1 MTPKAAAA
9 PSPSESV
16 RPAGGAWY
24 TQVTIDQWKAFLA
37 TFLGWVLD
45 GFDYTILSFLLVD
58 IQRTFTVDKA
68 AFGALATVTLLFRVV
83 GGIGAGTAAD
93 RWGRKGPLMFSILWY
108 SLFAFLSGFST
119 TYRMLF
125 LLRAL
130 FGIGMGGVW
139 AAGMPLTL
147 EHWPAH
153 LRGIAS
159 GMLQAGYSVG
169 FMLSSLVYQFV
180 YPLVGQ
186 RAEYGWRVMMWVG
199 VLPALLVFWIMSG
212 VKESPVW
219 EERQRHLRDRQEA
232 RGISFARLFK
242 PDLILVTLQTSVLMA
257 AFIFSYHSISY
268 WYPTYLASRHL
279 PPLVFMLLLNFG
291 GVTGAIAAGRLSE
304 TALGR
309 RGAATLMMAIGI
321 ASIPLY
327 LYTTGAVPMWAGAT
341 AIGFFGA
348 GAWGMVPSYLTE
360 RFPTAARAIGAGFA
374 YHAGAAL
381 GSFTP
386 AFIGFLQD
394 GGMAVADA
402 MALCIAAAGILVIAL
417 IWMGPETRGRRFHAA
432 E

>member
-1 MTPKAAAA
+1 VPPKTAAAIA
-9 PSPSESV
+9 PPELQTP
-16 RPAGGAWY
+16 RGRWY
-24 TQVTIDQWKAFLA
+24 QDVTGDQWKAFFA

-58 IQRTFTVDKA
+58 IQRSFSVDKA

-83 GGIGAGTAAD
+83 GGISAGTAAD

-125 LLRAL
+125 MLRAL

-147 EHWPAH
+147 EHWPVH

-169 FMLSSLVYQFV
+169 FMLSSLVFQFV
-180 YPLVGQ
+180 YPFVGQ
-186 RAEYGWRVMMWVG
+186 RGDYGWRTMMWIG

-212 VKESPVW
+212 VKESPIW
-219 EERQRHLRDRQEA
+219 LERQRHLRDRQER
-232 RGISFARLFK
+232 RGISLRRLFTR
-242 PDLILVTLQTSVLMA
+242 DLIGVTIQTSILMG

-304 TALGR
+304 TPLGR
-309 RGAATLMMAIGI
+309 RGAATLMMTIGV
-321 ASIPLY
+321 AAIPLY
-327 LYTTGAVPMWAGAT
+327 LYTSGVWLMYAGAM

-348 GAWGMVPSYLTE
+348 GSWGMIPSYLTE

-386 AFIGFLQD
+386 AFIGYLQD
-394 GGMAVADA
+394 GGMPVADA
-402 MALCIAAAGILVIAL
+402 MAFCIAAAGVLVVAL
-417 IWMGPETRGRRFHAA
+417 IWIGPETRGRQFHAA